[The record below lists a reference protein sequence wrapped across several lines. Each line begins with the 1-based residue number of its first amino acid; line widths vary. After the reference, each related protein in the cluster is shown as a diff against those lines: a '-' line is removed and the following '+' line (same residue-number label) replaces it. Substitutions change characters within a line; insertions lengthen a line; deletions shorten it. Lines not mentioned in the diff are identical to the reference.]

1 MDALKYHVY
10 LKTVY
15 KVDMFVAF
23 INLEQKAKMQ
33 HRLVRQPILY
43 ALIC

>member
-33 HRLVRQPILY
+33 HLLGSLRRLIVPVL
-43 ALIC
+43 